1 MRNNS
6 LKNES
11 LKDKITKDFP
21 EIYSDCFDFS
31 IGEGWYKIV
40 YDLTEEIKK
49 IDKNVKVLQVKEKMG
64 FIRYY
69 ISIPN
74 EETVDK
80 IYKLI
85 RKVMDESSKT
95 CEFCGAKKNIT
106 TEGKFWIK
114 TLCNK
119 CREQL

>member
-6 LKNES
+6 MKDEN

-31 IGEGWYKIV
+31 IGKGWYKIV
-40 YDLTEEIKK
+40 YKLTEEIRKV
-49 IDKNVKVLQVKEKMG
+49 DKNVKVLQVKEKMG

-69 ISIPN
+69 ISIPK
-74 EETVDK
+74 EEAVDK
-80 IYKLI
+80 IYTLI
-85 RKVMDESSKT
+85 RKAMEESGKT
-95 CEFCGAKKNIT
+95 CEFCGTKKNIT

-114 TLCNK
+114 TLCDK